1 VRGLRFPHAAQGFR
15 VERTREFVRTG
26 KTTHEVQYGV
36 LSLPPDQADEK
47 RVMHLLRGQ
56 WTIENTVHYVRDFSY
71 DEDRS
76 TVRTGAG
83 PQVMATLRNLAI
95 ALIYHYLPGGVPHG
109 QRLLRADQRRLLKLI
124 GA

>member
-1 VRGLRFPHAAQGFR
+1 
-15 VERTREFVRTG
+15 
-26 KTTHEVQYGV
+26 
-36 LSLPPDQADEK
+36 
-47 RVMHLLRGQ
+47 MHLLRGQ

-76 TVRTGAG
+76 TVRSGRG

-95 ALIYHYLPGGVPHG
+95 TLIYHYLPGGVPHG
-109 QRLLRADQRRLLKLI
+109 QRLLSANQRRLLQLI

>member
-15 VERTREFVRTG
+15 VERTREFVGTG
-26 KTTHEVQYGV
+26 KKTHEVQYGV
-36 LSLPPDQADEK
+36 ASLPPDQADEV
-47 RVMHLLRGQ
+47 RIMHLLRGQ
-56 WTIENTVHYVRDFSY
+56 WTIENRVHYVRDFTY

-76 TVRTGAG
+76 RVRTGSG

-95 ALIYHYLPGGVPHG
+95 TLINHYLTGTVPHG
-109 QRLLRADQRRLLKLI
+109 HRVLIADPLRLLRLI